1 MIEYT
6 VKVYSNGTREWHL
19 NGKCH
24 REDRSET
31 GVSLPAVEFAD
42 GSKCWYLNGKRHRE
56 DGPAVEC
63 ADGTKSWYLNDKY
76 YSEAN
81 WKLEVAKLNKQPV
94 SCNSKEIEIDG
105 KKYKLVAV

>member
-19 NGKCH
+19 NGK
-24 REDRSET
+24 
-31 GVSLPAVEFAD
+31 
-42 GSKCWYLNGKRHRE
+42 YHRE

-63 ADGTKSWYLNDKY
+63 ADGTKSWCLNGELHRKDGPAVEYANGTKCWYLNGKN

-81 WKLEVAKLNKQPV
+81 WKLEIAKLNKQSDP
-94 SCNSKEIEIDG
+94 CDGKEVEIDG
-105 KKYKLVAV
+105 KKYKLTAI